1 MIVDSHISEA
11 IEKYLKA
18 NKIPAKELCKT
29 LDISEPAFVKWRRP
43 GKGILPRNWGVLFPL
58 IKPYLPK
65 SRFYI
70 DERGEEC
77 YSSLLEGTG
86 GSSYFTP
93 KYIPQMVPVFTF
105 KEIESFQYIV
115 QSIEQYAIEKSANRI
130 EYRPRVSFTGSG
142 VFALNVDFEN
152 GIIPSGALLFASTEL
167 RPKSDGVTLFLESSG
182 GVNIGRFNVVDGKY
196 FINSGKE
203 TISGPILEISKKI
216 SWIFPVL
223 YYEVVTF

>member
-77 YSSLLEGTG
+77 YSSLLEHRC
-86 GSSYFTP
+86 
-93 KYIPQMVPVFTF
+93 I
-105 KEIESFQYIV
+105 
-115 QSIEQYAIEKSANRI
+115 A
-130 EYRPRVSFTGSG
+130 
-142 VFALNVDFEN
+142 
-152 GIIPSGALLFASTEL
+152 
-167 RPKSDGVTLFLESSG
+167 
-182 GVNIGRFNVVDGKY
+182 
-196 FINSGKE
+196 
-203 TISGPILEISKKI
+203 
-216 SWIFPVL
+216 
-223 YYEVVTF
+223 